1 MERFLLLS
9 NTRPA
14 CSPDGEEMTEW
25 LRDAL
30 AMTAVVISGLLWLR
44 TLLFM
49 VTDWGV
55 TRRRFVL
62 FSALF
67 LRTVFTVALVAA
79 TWRWSTED
87 WQKSEEKGMRVC
99 SLGLQG
105 CESTRR

>member
-1 MERFLLLS
+1 
-9 NTRPA
+9 
-14 CSPDGEEMTEW
+14 MTEW

-87 WQKSEEKGMRVC
+87 WLVQ
-99 SLGLQG
+99 SLA
-105 CESTRR
+105 T

>member
-1 MERFLLLS
+1 
-9 NTRPA
+9 
-14 CSPDGEEMTEW
+14 MTEW

-62 FSALF
+62 FSA
-67 LRTVFTVALVAA
+67 R
-79 TWRWSTED
+79 S
-87 WQKSEEKGMRVC
+87 Q
-99 SLGLQG
+99 
-105 CESTRR
+105 